1 MVKLFRFQSQTD
13 GWQDNMRFLQD
24 SNIGFQTQTDGG
36 IVECWVGIRNS
47 TKHLTSIRVQVLEFI
62 IAVLPQKIKFS
73 KLCIYINHVFLNI
86 FEKSNI
92 NCPENHQFFH

>member
-13 GWQDNMRFLQD
+13 GWQGNLLFLQD

-47 TKHLTSIRVQVLEFI
+47 TKHPTSIRVQVLEFI
-62 IAVLPQKIKFS
+62 IAVLPPKKNQI
-73 KLCIYINHVFLNI
+73 LNI
-86 FEKSNI
+86 
-92 NCPENHQFFH
+92 